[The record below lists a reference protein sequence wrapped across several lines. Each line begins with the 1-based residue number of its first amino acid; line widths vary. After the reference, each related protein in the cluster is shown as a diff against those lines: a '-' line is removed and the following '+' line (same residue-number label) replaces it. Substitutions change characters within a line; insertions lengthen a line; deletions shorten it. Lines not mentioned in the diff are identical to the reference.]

1 MEVEAENRHSPSSQ
15 SKNFDE
21 KEFVRKSER
30 GMRERQIGEMRTLA
44 TSWSGGGGGGR
55 SGDCVRSSEGSGG
68 AKPYFELGIQTV
80 KAAHTC

>member
-1 MEVEAENRHSPSSQ
+1 MEVEAENRHSPSRQ

-21 KEFVRKSER
+21 KTFFRKSER
-30 GMRERQIGEMRTLA
+30 GMRERQIGELA

-55 SGDCVRSSEGSGG
+55 SGDWVRSSEGSGG